1 MKLVIAEKPSMA
13 RDIAAVLGANQRKQ
27 GYLEGNNYIVT
38 WCIGHLI
45 ELSEPDDYDSSL
57 KQWSLSTLPFIPET
71 FKYKV
76 NPQTSDQ
83 FKVIKS
89 LINQNSVN
97 TVVNSCDSGREGE
110 LIFSLVYQMSGCKK
124 PVERLWIS
132 SLTKDEIQKGFRNL
146 KPGNNYSG
154 LRDSA
159 HGRQRADYLF
169 GLNLTRA
176 FTIKARNGNG
186 KSELYSVGRVQTP
199 VLAMIVNREQEIADF
214 VPEKFYQVSASFYS
228 QVGSYQGLW
237 VGQDGFRI
245 AEEQDAQAIVDKVAN
260 QDGFVEKVDKKL
272 VKEKPPLL
280 HDLTSLQRVA
290 NTKYGLTADQ
300 TLKIAQSLYEA
311 KLITYPRT
319 SSQYLSESLA
329 YEITDHLFAC
339 NVGVYQQFVSQIQSL
354 PSGIRLTSRHVSNDK
369 ITDHHAIIVTKN
381 KADLNTL
388 DEDQKKVYDLI
399 VRRFLAAFYPD
410 TESEQT
416 TVFTNVLGEKF
427 VSKGKV
433 ILIPGWRVVEAPEAQ
448 GNNTSFNKPKGKF
461 SSSTPDQIEDED
473 KLLPPLTNQ
482 QPVEVTQAQVLQK
495 WTKPPARFT
504 EGSLL
509 LSMETAGKEIL
520 DDVLRQT
527 LKDQGLGTP
536 ATRASIIETLISREY
551 IVRDKKVLLPTQKG
565 KLLIELLPS
574 PLLKS
579 PKLTAEWEFKLA
591 QIEKGQ
597 YSLKAFMDEIK
608 QKTVELVKEV
618 AQANISGATEQVAR
632 EKAENELSCPKC
644 LIENREGYLVERS
657 GQYGKFLCCMLG
669 KEACGYFSNVPKN
682 AKQRKALI
690 EGRCPNCDGAI
701 KLHIPKEK
709 DKSPVLLCLNYNQC
723 KGVVRL
729 DELNNNGTSASDKST
744 NKQVNVG
751 SKQAI
756 QTNVGGAKEP
766 IVKDSKAQKGLS
778 CPKCVIEGR
787 EGRLIE
793 RPGQYGN
800 FLCCALG
807 KEACGYLSTVP
818 KDQRQCKA
826 LVESRCPNC
835 KGATKLNFPT
845 GKDKSPVLL
854 CLNYNQCKGIIR
866 LNDFSTINPSN
877 KNTDNSINS
886 SFVEPTN
893 FTKPNSSNSLDNSN
907 GSKSSSSSNNSNSS
921 NNYNS
926 SNSSNSS
933 NNNRQNKTSQ
943 QQQNKETT
951 PACKVCG
958 KPTVKRSFKDKQGK
972 EKHFW
977 GCSAWA
983 PNNQGCNAQ
992 PVWIN

>member
-45 ELSEPDDYDSSL
+45 ELAEPDDYDPSL

-89 LINQNSVN
+89 LINQNSID
-97 TVVNSCDSGREGE
+97 TVVNACDSGREGE
-110 LIFSLVYQMSGCKK
+110 LIFSLVYQMTGCKK

-132 SLTKDEIQKGFRNL
+132 SLTKDEIQKGFRSL
-146 KPGNNYSG
+146 KPGNSYSG

-186 KSELYSVGRVQTP
+186 KSELFSVGRVQTP
-199 VLAMIVNREQEIADF
+199 VLAMIVNRDQEITSF

-245 AEEQDAQAIVDKVAN
+245 AEEQDAQAIADKVVN
-260 QDGFVEKVDKKL
+260 QDGFVEKIDKKL

-329 YEITDHLFAC
+329 HEITDHLFAC
-339 NVGVYQQFVSQIQSL
+339 NVGVYQQFVSQIQAL

-381 KADLNTL
+381 KADLSTL

-416 TVFTNVLGEKF
+416 TVFTKVLGEKF

-433 ILIPGWRVVEAPEAQ
+433 ILKPGWRVVEAPEAQ
-448 GNNTSFNKPKGKF
+448 ANNTSFNKPKGK
-461 SSSTPDQIEDED
+461 STSSTPDQLEDED
-473 KLLPPLTNQ
+473 KLLPPLNSN

-495 WTKPPARFT
+495 FTKPPARYSEAT
-504 EGSLL
+504 LL
-509 LSMETAGKEIL
+509 GAMETAGKEIA
-520 DDVLRQT
+520 DDVLKQV

-551 IVRDKKVLLPTQKG
+551 IVRDKKVLLPTEKG

-597 YSLKAFMDEIK
+597 YSLKAFMDEIT
-608 QKTVELVKEV
+608 QKTVELVREV

-657 GQYGKFLCCMLG
+657 GQYGKFLCCSLG

-690 EGRCPNCDGAI
+690 ESRCPNCNGAT

-709 DKSPVLLCLNYNQC
+709 DKLPVLLCLNYNQC

-729 DELNNNGTSASDKST
+729 DETNINRASASDKST
-744 NKQVNVG
+744 NKQVTVG
-751 SKQAI
+751 SKQAS
-756 QTNVGGAKEP
+756 QSGVGSATEP
-766 IVKDSKAQKGLS
+766 IAKDSQAQKGLS
-778 CPKCVIEGR
+778 CPKCVIEKR

-800 FLCCALG
+800 FLCCSLG

-854 CLNYNQCKGIIR
+854 CLNYNQCKGLIR
-866 LNDFSTINPSN
+866 LSDFSTITSSDKSTNNSTDSN
-877 KNTDNSINS
+877 FDEQNSYTKS
-886 SFVEPTN
+886 DSF
-893 FTKPNSSNSLDNSN
+893 NSSNGLSNSYTSN
-907 GSKSSSSSNNSNSS
+907 SSKSSNT
-921 NNYNS
+921 
-926 SNSSNSS
+926 S
-933 NNNRQNKTSQ
+933 NNNRQNNTSQ

-951 PACKVCG
+951 PPCKVCG

-972 EKHFW
+972 DKYFW
-977 GCSAWA
+977 GCCDWK